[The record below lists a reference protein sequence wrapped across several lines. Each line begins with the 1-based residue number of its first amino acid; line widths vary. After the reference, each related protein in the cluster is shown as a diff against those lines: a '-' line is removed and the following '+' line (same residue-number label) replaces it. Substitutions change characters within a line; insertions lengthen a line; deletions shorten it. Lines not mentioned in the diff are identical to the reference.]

1 MSGIRQKNIPSKEEL
16 ESIYLQEGSTI
27 SSVARHYSTTNPTLR
42 SWLIKYE
49 IPRKSHKQ
57 ASTEANNRHRIDSKP
72 TKKDLENL
80 YSENN
85 IKSLEKY
92 YNVGQQTIYDWLTS
106 YNIELKTLNE
116 ACKQGKERKYKDIYF
131 NKEFLDAEY
140 DRTKSISELAEKL
153 NVSRS
158 HIRQQLTIN
167 NIKIE
172 PIEPSWR
179 SKAEI
184 ELYEFLVSNF
194 PNDDW
199 KSNDKTIINPFEL
212 DIVNFTKN
220 IAIEYC
226 GLYWHAEFSSGKKS
240 NYHKNKYQSCKEKDF
255 KLITVFES
263 DDMEKVKK
271 LLLKL
276 LGKTEK
282 IFARKTEI
290 VQLDTKTAKQ
300 FHNDHH
306 IHGFVGASY
315 HCGLYYDKKLVMA
328 ASFGKNRFSKNHEY
342 ECIRLTTHG
351 NITVVGGVSKLFKH
365 FIIEKKPKSIVTFAD
380 LRFGNGKSYLNCGFQ
395 EIEQT
400 PQNYW
405 YFKKSTNKLFSR
417 VKFQKHKL
425 KDILE
430 EFDPDKTEF
439 ENMINN
445 NWDRIWDCGNA
456 KYIWAN
462 PS

>member
-1 MSGIRQKNIPSKEEL
+1 MSGIRQKNVPSKEEL
-16 ESIYLQEGSTI
+16 ETLYLQEGSTI
-27 SSVARHYSTTNPTLR
+27 SSVARHYSTTNPTIR
-42 SWLIKYE
+42 GWLNRYE

-57 ASTEANNRHRIDSKP
+57 ASIEANNRHRINSKP

-106 YNIELKTLNE
+106 YDIKIKTINE
-116 ACKQGKERKYKDIYF
+116 ACKQAKERKYKDIYF
-131 NKEFLDAEY
+131 DKEFLNTEY
-140 DRTKSISELAEKL
+140 DRTKSISELADKL

-158 HIRQQLTIN
+158 HIRQQLVIN

-184 ELYEFLVSNF
+184 ELYEFLVLNF
-194 PNDDW
+194 PDDNW

-240 NYHKNKYQSCKEKDF
+240 DYHKKKYQECKEKGF
-255 KLITVFES
+255 KLITIFES
-263 DDMEKVKK
+263 DDMDKIKK

-276 LGKTEK
+276 LGKTER
-282 IFARKTEI
+282 IYARKTI
-290 VQLDTKTAKQ
+290 IKQIKTKTAKD
-300 FHNDHH
+300 FHEKYHL
-306 IHGFVGASY
+306 HGFVGASY
-315 HCGLYYDKKLVMA
+315 HYGLYNNEELVMVG
-328 ASFGKNRFSKNHEY
+328 SFGKNRFSKKYEY
-342 ECIRLTTHG
+342 ECTRLTSG
-351 NITVVGGVSKLFKH
+351 DITVVGGVSKIFKH
-365 FIIEKKPKSIVTFAD
+365 FVKNVNPKSIVTFAD
-380 LRFGNGKSYLNCGFQ
+380 LRFGNGKSYLNCGFE
-395 EIEQT
+395 EIGTT

-405 YFKKSTNKLFSR
+405 YFKKNIIKLFSR

-430 EFDPDKTEF
+430 NFDPDKTEY

-456 KYIWAN
+456 KYIWTN
-462 PS
+462 SSQ